1 MVAERRVAIIGAGI
15 AGLCAGVYARKRG
28 FKTEIFETHSIPGGL
43 ATAWKRQGYTFEN
56 CIHWLLG
63 SKKNGDLNDL
73 WREVFDIDQLEFY
86 ESGIQSVIEG
96 CGKRITFYRDID
108 ALERELL
115 SKAPEDREA
124 ILDFIRD
131 LRKLSHFRLPMGDNL
146 IDKAI
151 SYVNDIPYLPI
162 LSRASKTT
170 VGEYARRFK
179 NPLLLAFFQ
188 QMADLS
194 QIALLF
200 SLSWMNSGNA
210 GYPVGGSLRMIQLI
224 ADNYRKLG
232 GEIRFDSR
240 VERIVVKNGRA
251 AGLKLQNGEAIDA
264 DIVISAA
271 DGHSTAFELLG
282 DQYLDD
288 RTRKRFKTLKP
299 FPSYVMVSFGV
310 AREFAGEPELLAIL
324 LDRLLHIDSE
334 TELGVASYRIFN
346 YDPTLAPQGKT
357 AIVSFIPTYDYD
369 YWARLRATSPE
380 RYAEEKRRI
389 ASGII
394 DVFEAR
400 YPGSREKIEVVD
412 VATPATVHRYTN
424 NWKGSMEGWLLTPE
438 TGARELPCTL
448 PAVRDFYMVGQWIAP
463 GGGLPSGLM
472 TARRVVNGLK

>member
-1 MVAERRVAIIGAGI
+1 
-15 AGLCAGVYARKRG
+15 
-28 FKTEIFETHSIPGGL
+28 
-43 ATAWKRQGYTFEN
+43 
-56 CIHWLLG
+56 
-63 SKKNGDLNDL
+63 
-73 WREVFDIDQLEFY
+73 
-86 ESGIQSVIEG
+86 
-96 CGKRITFYRDID
+96 
-108 ALERELL
+108 
-115 SKAPEDREA
+115 
-124 ILDFIRD
+124 
-131 LRKLSHFRLPMGDNL
+131 
-146 IDKAI
+146 
-151 SYVNDIPYLPI
+151 
-162 LSRASKTT
+162 
-170 VGEYARRFK
+170 
-179 NPLLLAFFQ
+179 
-188 QMADLS
+188 
-194 QIALLF
+194 
-200 SLSWMNSGNA
+200 
-210 GYPVGGSLRMIQLI
+210 MIQLI

-282 DQYLDD
+282 DQYLED

-412 VATPATVHRYTN
+412 VATRPLCTGTRITGKEA
-424 NWKGSMEGWLLTPE
+424 WKDGFSRPRRVQENCRAPFQPFAISTWWVSGS
-438 TGARELPCTL
+438 L
-448 PAVRDFYMVGQWIAP
+448 PAADF
-463 GGGLPSGLM
+463 LPDS
-472 TARRVVNGLK
+472 